1 MTGQG
6 YAARGRRVADAR
18 RAGVSFA
25 ITNTS
30 HSASHPETAA
40 THPGNSDRVGYN
52 LRSQLALEDT
62 VVKLSRRQVAKPV
75 SIAVA
80 ACLSIAALALGT
92 SRAQADQLP
101 PTTAPGFLAPYYT
114 KGDLTGDGQLTRAD
128 LDVLAPGIGTTGSD
142 TGWAAL
148 SAADY
153 DGDNTITL
161 TDVADMS
168 RRLLYDDGPFQLLEA
183 DAVDMQK
190 AMNAGTTTSVAL
202 TQAYLDRI
210 AALDHA
216 ATDPNQPTRAL
227 NSILATS
234 SVALAA
240 AAESDAARLANGGPR
255 SMVDGIPILLKD
267 NYDTADLPT
276 TGGCGC
282 WDENQ
287 TSDDAFM
294 VKGLREDGAIILG
307 KASLDEFAFGFAS
320 EYSAG
325 LPAGTS
331 KLVASP
337 YRLASTAGGSSGGTG
352 ASIAANLGA
361 IGFGTDTGGSI
372 RVPSSYN
379 QLVGIRP
386 TVGLASRDGIIPLA
400 LSQDTGGPL
409 ARSVSDA
416 AIALDSVTGVD
427 PNDPVTSDQLG
438 KVPTSYTSYL
448 DPNALQGKRIGYL
461 ASMVTN
467 PVATRLF
474 NQAVSD
480 LTAQGA
486 TVVPITI
493 AGISTTLSEGSGST
507 NEFKHD
513 LNAYVAAHLD
523 PDVTARDL
531 AGIVASGKFVPSR
544 AGTYN
549 SRNLITGTQY
559 DTWIASHSSVL
570 ANGRA
575 TVTAAMDADDLDAMI
590 YPSAG
595 PYTTLG
601 TNLRLSPNTGLPAVT
616 VPMGQTVES
625 DNSALGVGAGVNLEF
640 LGRAFDEGTLIGL
653 TYDYEQ
659 ATHWRTAPS
668 LYPAVTPPAAPSPTV
683 APAASNVAPYVVTAS
698 PSAVKIGDTVE
709 VTVDTTG
716 ETDLYAYDL
725 DLGFDPSV
733 LRYVEG
739 SASTSI
745 SGATYVK
752 AGSPGDLHVVHTKLG
767 TSPATTGQASLV
779 TLKFK
784 AIKDG
789 TTSVSADTITKT
801 ATDLTATSETSLGS
815 AEVAVSLLDAAV
827 ATKAPV
833 IEGNSIVNSVLSV
846 DGATWDLPGV
856 TQTYQWLND
865 GLPILGATGSTYKV
879 RKADLKHKLS
889 VRVTASLA
897 DHADG
902 TVTSAPVTVTAW
914 GTTIAVLPL
923 KGRAGKAIPV
933 SVLMGALFGPS
944 VVGTIDVTYA
954 GVLIKDELAYNRK
967 PVKITLPPKAAGSYS
982 LTVSFHPGP
991 GLASA
996 KRTFT
1001 FKVVR

>member
-1 MTGQG
+1 M
-6 YAARGRRVADAR
+6 
-18 RAGVSFA
+18 
-25 ITNTS
+25 
-30 HSASHPETAA
+30 
-40 THPGNSDRVGYN
+40 
-52 LRSQLALEDT
+52 
-62 VVKLSRRQVAKPV
+62 LSRRQIAKPL
-75 SIAVA
+75 SVA
-80 ACLSIAALALGT
+80 LATALSIAALAVGAD
-92 SRAQADQLP
+92 RAEADP
-101 PTTAPGFLAPYYT
+101 PSPATAPGYLAPYYT
-114 KGDLTGDGQLTRAD
+114 KGDVTGDGQLTRAD
-128 LDVLAPGIGTTGSD
+128 LDVLAPAVGTTSADG
-142 TGWAAL
+142 GWAAL
-148 SAADY
+148 AAADY
-153 DGDNTITL
+153 DADNTITL

-183 DAVDMQK
+183 DAVAMQK
-190 AMNAGTTTSVAL
+190 AMNAGVVTSVEL

-210 AALDHA
+210 AAYDHLSDADHA
-216 ATDPNQPTRAL
+216 RPL

-234 SVALAA
+234 GAALTAA
-240 AAESDAARLANGGPR
+240 AASDAARIANGGPR

-267 NYDTADLPT
+267 NYDTEDMPT

-282 WDENQ
+282 WDDNQ

-294 VKGLREDGAIILG
+294 VEGLREDGAIILG

-372 RVPSSYN
+372 RVPASYN

-386 TVGLASRDGIIPLA
+386 TVGLSSRDGIIPLA
-400 LSQDTGGPL
+400 LSQDTGGPI

-427 PNDPVTSDQLG
+427 PNDPVTSTQVG
-438 KVPTSYTSYL
+438 KVPDSYTSHL
-448 DPNALQGKRIGYL
+448 DPNALQGARIGYL
-461 ASMVTN
+461 TSMVTN
-467 PVATRLF
+467 AVATRLF
-474 NQAVSD
+474 NQAVAD

-493 AGISTTLSEGSGST
+493 AGISSILGEGSGST

-513 LNAYVAAHLD
+513 LDAYIASHLD

-531 AGIVASGKFVPSR
+531 AGIVASGKYVPSR
-544 AGTYN
+544 LNTYN
-549 SRNLITGTQY
+549 SRNAITPAQY
-559 DTWIASHSSVL
+559 DAWIASHTSVL
-570 ANGRA
+570 SNGRA
-575 TVTAAMDADDLDAMI
+575 TVTAALDSNDLDAMI

-601 TNLRLSPNTGLPAVT
+601 TNLRLSPNTGLPAVS
-616 VPMGQTVES
+616 VPMGQTIAE
-625 DNSALGVGAGVNLEF
+625 DNSALGVGAGANLEF
-640 LGRAFDEGTLIGL
+640 IGRAFDEGTLIGL

-659 ATHWRTAPS
+659 ATGWRTSPS
-668 LYPAVTPPAAPSPTV
+668 LYGPLAPPTPPSPTIT
-683 APAASNVAPYVVTAS
+683 AAAANVTPYVVTAT

-709 VTVDTTG
+709 VTVKSTG

-725 DLGFDPSV
+725 DLGFDPDV
-733 LRYVEG
+733 LEYVDG
-739 SASTSI
+739 SATSPI

-752 AGSPGDLHVVHTKLG
+752 PGAAGDLHVVHTKLG
-767 TSPATTGQASLV
+767 TSPATVGQADLV
-779 TLKFK
+779 TLTFK
-784 AIKDG
+784 AIDDG
-789 TTSVSADTITKT
+789 DTSVAAEKITKV
-801 ATDLTATSETSLGS
+801 ATDLTSTTESELGS
-815 AEVAVSLLDAAV
+815 AAVAVSLLDAPIAI
-827 ATKAPV
+827 TAPV
-833 IEGNSIVNSVLSV
+833 IEGNSVVNGILSIS
-846 DGATWDLPGV
+846 GNTWDLPGV
-856 TQTYQWLND
+856 ALTYQWLND
-865 GLPILGATGSTYKV
+865 GLPIANATGSTYKV
-879 RKADLKHKLS
+879 RRADLKHKLS
-889 VRVTASLA
+889 VRVTASLE

-902 TVTSAPVTVTAW
+902 TATSAPVTVTTW

-923 KGRAGKAIPV
+923 KGKAGRSVPV
-933 SVLMGALFGPS
+933 AVVLAAFFGPK

-954 GVLIKDELAYNRK
+954 GVLIKDDLAYNKK
-967 PVKITLPPKAAGSYS
+967 PVVLTLPPKAAGKYS

-1001 FKVVR
+1001 VRILR